1 MTPKEYK
8 QMMDYLTR
16 SGVRKQ
22 IKFASDI
29 ARPDPKPRVK
39 EIKLFNEFNKRNPK
53 ADGGRIGFKRGTNLD
68 RAAYK
73 EIRPITQA
81 NIDNYTYF
89 TSKEAAKPY
98 KFKVQL
104 PSGTEVFKTKKDAQA
119 AIDAAPITN
128 RDYTEGLIKSKL
140 SEGAV
145 EFDAGRIKTPTGEF
159 VGEGRDKAEIFK
171 IQNKDGSNV
180 KYTAAGAGGGKKKL
194 YNSIEEVKKAKLE
207 FLPDELVKIESK
219 RLKENINEITY
230 KNKKTGKITKFYKP
244 FIGQNN
250 ITIPGKGAKTLKE
263 AEKFVKDYFKA
274 NPKKVRVRDPEK
286 DYRAKDIRRQFEKDL
301 QGRTIQFGAPKGYT
315 AHHMLPLAGKADV
328 TDSDIAII
336 SNKMN
341 AELAQFDKPMNAL
354 VNEAYALDFSKE
366 GSLKRMDEINKE
378 LADIVKKAETT
389 LPKKYKGLIGF
400 NKLTPVLGEFDAKG
414 NQVFDIERIG
424 ADYKKSISGKKIGTP
439 LRDLKRS
446 NIRQMVFD
454 APKFKAKIPGLT
466 DLFEM
471 AKSIPDDVK
480 RAKYLK
486 AGFKT
491 LGIAAAPLV
500 IYDTYKAFEQGK
512 PILEALEQGFIG
524 TDLIGGTKR
533 VLSLT
538 PEEREARS
546 VVKQD
551 ALKDLNLEMPMGFG
565 FIEGPTPDTDMTLQ
579 EAQQKMDAG
588 IQRVKEAEA
597 QKNLLRSQSRGFGTP
612 VMADQFLAGGGIAGL
627 SGGKKSGPPPISG
640 PTPDGDEGL
649 PAAFKN
655 VRKR

>member
-1 MTPKEYK
+1 MKDLLDTIDLY
-8 QMMDYLTR
+8 DNNT
-16 SGVRKQ
+16 
-22 IKFASDI
+22 SDT
-29 ARPDPKPRVK
+29 AQD
-39 EIKLFNEFNKRNPK
+39 E
-53 ADGGRIGFKRGTNLD
+53 RIGFKRGTNLD

-73 EIRPITQA
+73 EIRPITKA

-104 PSGTEVFKTKKDAQA
+104 PSGTEVFKTKKEAKA

-145 EFDAGRIKTPTGEF
+145 EFDAGRVKIPTGVF

-194 YNSIEEVKKAKLE
+194 YDSIEEVKKAKLE

-263 AEKFVKDYFKA
+263 AQNFVKDYFKA

-286 DYRAKDIRRQFEKDL
+286 DYRSKDIRRQFEKDL
-301 QGRTIQFGAPKGYT
+301 QGRTIKFGAKKGYV
-315 AHHMLPLAGKADV
+315 AHHMVPLAGKADI

-414 NQVFDIERIG
+414 NQVFDMERIG

-446 NIRQMVFD
+446 NIRQMVSD
-454 APKFKAKIPGLT
+454 APTFKAKIPGLT

>member
-1 MTPKEYK
+1 MHPKDRA
-8 QMMDYLTR
+8 QMMAYMLR
-16 SGVRKQ
+16 SGVKDKV
-22 IKFASDI
+22 KFASDV
-29 ARPDPKPRVK
+29 ARPNPKPRVK

-366 GSLKRMDEINKE
+366 
-378 LADIVKKAETT
+378 
-389 LPKKYKGLIGF
+389 
-400 NKLTPVLGEFDAKG
+400 
-414 NQVFDIERIG
+414 VF
-424 ADYKKSISGKKIGTP
+424 
-439 LRDLKRS
+439 
-446 NIRQMVFD
+446 
-454 APKFKAKIPGLT
+454 
-466 DLFEM
+466 LFF
-471 AKSIPDDVK
+471 
-480 RAKYLK
+480 YH
-486 AGFKT
+486 
-491 LGIAAAPLV
+491 
-500 IYDTYKAFEQGK
+500 
-512 PILEALEQGFIG
+512 
-524 TDLIGGTKR
+524 
-533 VLSLT
+533 
-538 PEEREARS
+538 
-546 VVKQD
+546 
-551 ALKDLNLEMPMGFG
+551 
-565 FIEGPTPDTDMTLQ
+565 
-579 EAQQKMDAG
+579 
-588 IQRVKEAEA
+588 
-597 QKNLLRSQSRGFGTP
+597 
-612 VMADQFLAGGGIAGL
+612 
-627 SGGKKSGPPPISG
+627 
-640 PTPDGDEGL
+640 
-649 PAAFKN
+649 
-655 VRKR
+655 